1 MIKDFFK
8 LCRLSQWYKNLVIF
22 LPIIFAQQL
31 LNFDFLSK
39 VAIGFFSLA
48 LISSASY
55 IINDIA
61 DIDRDRFHAEKKN
74 RPLASGKV
82 RVWQALLLA
91 TILLVLSLFI
101 AYSLS
106 MMFFYLVIILFVIT
120 QIYTFFLKNE
130 AFADILV
137 LGINFVIRASSGAFV
152 IAVGSSPYVQVSP
165 WLILCTFCLSLFMSA
180 GKREADLQYLGSNA
194 KSHKETLAVYT
205 KSMTGKLILI
215 ATILLVISYSL
226 YAFLGIHQRLIFT
239 LPFAFYVIFRYFLL
253 IESGS
258 EIARQ
263 PEKVYKDARIVV
275 GISLWVILTLF
286 ILY

>member
-1 MIKDFFK
+1 MNLIR

-22 LPIIFAQQL
+22 LPIVFAQQL

-39 VAIGFFSLA
+39 VVIGFFSLA
-48 LISSASY
+48 FISSVSY

-61 DIDRDRFHAEKKN
+61 DIDKDGFHAEKKN

-82 RVWQALLLA
+82 KVWQALILA
-91 TILLVLSLFI
+91 TVLLIMSLAI

-130 AFADILV
+130 AFADILL
-137 LGINFVIRASSGAFV
+137 LGINFVIRASSGAYV
-152 IAVGSSPYVQVSP
+152 IAVGINPYVSVSP

-180 GKREADLQYLGSNA
+180 GKREADLQYLGNRA
-194 KSHKETLAVYT
+194 ESHKKTLLVYT
-205 KSMTGKLILI
+205 KAMTAKLSLI
-215 ATILLVISYSL
+215 ATILLVLSYSL
-226 YAFLGIHQRLIFT
+226 YAFLGIHQNLLFT
-239 LPFAFYVIFRYFLL
+239 LPFAFYVIFRYFFL

-258 EIARQ
+258 EIARR
-263 PEKVYKDARIVV
+263 PEKVYKDKRMVV
-275 GISLWVILTLF
+275 GIVLWVVLTLL